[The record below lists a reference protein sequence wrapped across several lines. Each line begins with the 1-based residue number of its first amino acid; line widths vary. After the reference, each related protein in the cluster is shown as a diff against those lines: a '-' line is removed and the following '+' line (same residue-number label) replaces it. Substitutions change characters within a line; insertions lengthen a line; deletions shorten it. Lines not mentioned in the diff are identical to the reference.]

1 MPYNVFPYSEKGGTG
16 VISRSIIKR
25 KIMMKTIVDLLEN
38 SAQKYS
44 DNTYLLEKRSDKYE
58 ATTFRQTREQ
68 VFKAAA
74 GFLALGIRKGD
85 RIALLSESRTDW
97 VTSELGILYT
107 GAVSVPLSILLKE
120 GNDLKFRLSHSES
133 RWVIVSGLQ
142 YDKIKSIRHDL
153 PGLEKVILLDER
165 ETYGTDEIFIGKIRS
180 LGDEYL
186 SRNLDKFTETFRL
199 VGPDDIANICY
210 TSGTTADPKG
220 IILTHRNYTA
230 NIEQALTLFEVPEWW
245 STLLI
250 LPWDHSFAHTVGIYI
265 MLAVGAS
272 LAAVQ
277 SGKSYLDSL
286 KHIPQNIK
294 EIRPVF
300 LFSAPALAKNLRKG
314 IEKGIREKGS
324 VIEKLFKNALTVAY
338 SYNGNGWDRGKG
350 FRIFLKPLNSLYD
363 IILFKK
369 IRAGFGGRLRFF
381 IGGAALLDIELQK
394 FFLAIGIP
402 MLQGYGL
409 TEASPVISGNTER
422 KFKLGSSGLLVKNL
436 DLKICDEDGNE
447 IPFGQKGEIVIRGEN
462 IMKGYW
468 KNENATRDAIRNGWL
483 FTGDLGY
490 MDPDG
495 FLYVLG
501 RYKSLLISD
510 DGEKYSPEGIEET
523 ITDRSPLLDQMMLYN
538 NQNKY
543 TSALVVPNP
552 DALARWAKSKNLSVT
567 EETGIVQILNEIK
580 SVFNQYMPGGVY
592 SELFPS
598 RWLPSAIAILDEPF
612 TSDNKQL
619 NSLGKMVRAKIV
631 EKHKDTI
638 EFLYSPEAR
647 SIVNKRNLES
657 VRKLLNPKSN

>member
-1 MPYNVFPYSEKGGTG
+1 
-16 VISRSIIKR
+16 
-25 KIMMKTIVDLLEN
+25 MKTIVDLLEN
-38 SAQKYS
+38 SARKFR
-44 DNTYLLEKRSDKYE
+44 DNPYLLEKKGDKYE
-58 ATTFRQTREQ
+58 ATTFHETRQQ
-68 VFKAAA
+68 VFKVAA
-74 GFLALGIRKGD
+74 GFLALGIKKGD

-97 VTSELGILYT
+97 VISELGILYT

-120 GNDLKFRLSHSES
+120 SNDLKFRLNHSES
-133 RWVIVSGLQ
+133 RWVIVSGHQ
-142 YDKIKSIRHDL
+142 YDKINSIRHDL
-153 PGLEKVILLDER
+153 QTIEKVILMDER
-165 ETYGTDEIFIGKIRS
+165 ETYGSDEIFMGKVKS
-180 LGDEYL
+180 LGEEYL
-186 SRNLDKFTETFRL
+186 AGNPDKFTEAFNS
-199 VGPDDIANICY
+199 VNPDDCANICY

-230 NIEQALTLFEVPEWW
+230 NIEQALTLFDVPAWW

-265 MLAVGAS
+265 MLTVGAS
-272 LAAVQ
+272 LGAVQ

-314 IEKGIREKGS
+314 IEKGIRDKGTF
-324 VIEKLFKNALTVAY
+324 IEKLFRNAMKVAY
-338 SYNGNGWDRGKG
+338 NYNGNGWDRGKG
-350 FRIFLKPLNSLYD
+350 FRIFLKPLYFLYD

-369 IRAGFGGRLRFF
+369 IRASFGGRLRFF
-381 IGGAALLDIELQK
+381 VGGAALLDIELQK

-409 TEASPVISGNTER
+409 TEASPVISGNTEN
-422 KFKLGSSGLLVKNL
+422 KFKLGSSGVLVKNL
-436 DLKICDEDGNE
+436 ELKICDEDGNE
-447 IPFGQKGEIVIRGEN
+447 LPSGQKGEIVIRGEN

-468 KNENATRDAIRNGWL
+468 KNETATREAIRNGWL
-483 FTGDLGY
+483 FTGDMGY

-495 FLYVLG
+495 FLFVLG

-543 TSALVVPNP
+543 TVALVVPNR
-552 DALARWAKSKNLSVT
+552 DALARWAKIKNLSLT
-567 EETGIVQILNEIK
+567 EETCLVSILNEIK
-580 SVFNQYMPGGVY
+580 SVFNQYMPGGIY
-592 SELFPS
+592 ADLFPS

-612 TSDNKQL
+612 NTDNKQL

-638 EFLYSPEAR
+638 EYLYTPEGKN
-647 SIVNKRNLES
+647 IINPGNLES
-657 VRKLLNPKSN
+657 LRKILKQPSQ